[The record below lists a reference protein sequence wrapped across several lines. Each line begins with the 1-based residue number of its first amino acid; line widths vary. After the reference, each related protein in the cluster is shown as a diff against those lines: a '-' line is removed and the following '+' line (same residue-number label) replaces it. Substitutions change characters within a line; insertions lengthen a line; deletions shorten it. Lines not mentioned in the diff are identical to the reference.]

1 MKLSK
6 MKPRNIKPSYI
17 KRMVL
22 ALTTAAILGGLF
34 SNAMATTPKEDLQN
48 FRKYFYKKFPG
59 ISLNEFG
66 NGVYAIDKQSRET
79 WEAIEEFPPYEID
92 IEAGEELFNTPFAN
106 GNTYASCF
114 KKGGIG
120 IRQNF
125 PFYSKKN
132 KQVKT
137 LEQIINECRIN
148 NGEKPLKWKKGKI
161 AAISA
166 YMAYT
171 SRGKPMAVRTP
182 KTAGEIEWYERGRK
196 HFYAKRGQLNM
207 SCANC
212 HQDNAGNYIRAD
224 ILSPALGHVTHFPVY
239 RAKWGSLGTMH
250 RRYGGCNK
258 QVRALP
264 FPAQS
269 DEYKALEYFHSYMS
283 NGIEVNGPGSRK

>member
-1 MKLSK
+1 MKLF
-6 MKPRNIKPSYI
+6 NIK
-17 KRMVL
+17 RAVL
-22 ALTTAAILGGLF
+22 ALTTAGLLGGF
-34 SNAMATTPKEDLQN
+34 FGNVAMATSAEDDLQN
-48 FRKYFYKKFPG
+48 FREYFYKKFPG
-59 ISLNEFG
+59 IPLSEYG
-66 NGVYAIDKQSRET
+66 NGVYGIDQKSRET

-92 IEAGEELFNTPFAN
+92 IETGEELFNTPFAN

-114 KKGGIG
+114 KNGGIG

-125 PFYSKKN
+125 PFYSDEY

-137 LEQIINECRIN
+137 LEQVINECRTR
-148 NGEKPLKWKKGKI
+148 NGEEPLGWKKGKI

-171 SRGKPMAVRTP
+171 SRGKAIHIKTPSSPDAV
-182 KTAGEIEWYERGRK
+182 KWYERGRK

-212 HQDNAGNYIRAD
+212 HQENAGNYIRAD

-239 RAKWGSLGTMH
+239 RAKWGNLGTMH

-264 FPAQS
+264 FKAQS